1 MKPVRVE
8 QPPMRCG
15 YSGPRTAMD
24 EQNGPTIGATD
35 LFEMNLVKTTIKL
48 ATTKRRLYRKQLFF
62 LNECVRHFAS
72 ISHKCGA

>member
-15 YSGPRTAMD
+15 YSGPWATMD
-24 EQNGPTIGATD
+24 EQNGPAIGAAD
-35 LFEMNLVKTTIKL
+35 LFEINLVKTTIEL
-48 ATTKRRLYRKQLFF
+48 AATKRRLYRKQLFF
-62 LNECVRHFAS
+62 LDECVRHAVS